1 MGFCCFKVVGTQE
14 RGTVR
19 QIVLGVFDGLG
30 VVRGVKVVLSQHHVD
45 FVDRRMLLS
54 QPAVDSVSEG
64 LLFEL

>member
-1 MGFCCFKVVGTQE
+1 MGFCCFKVVGSQE
-14 RGTVR
+14 GSAVG

-30 VVRGVKVVLSQHHVD
+30 VVSGVEVVLSQHHVD

-54 QPAVDSVSEG
+54 QPAVNSVREG